1 VRAANRSRPS
11 TISARDAALG
21 HEFAMTK
28 KTAKKKTAGKTAG
41 TRKAA
46 VDPIVAPG
54 SPKKF
59 RVRVR
64 MYRQGLG
71 DCFLVT
77 FPRKGKDPFQILID
91 CGVLAR
97 DSAFMTRIVRH
108 IRDTVRNGKAAGKA
122 RLDVV
127 VATHEHKDHV
137 SGFNQARK
145 VFNED
150 FDFGAVWLGWTEN
163 LTKPEI
169 KKIKDAKKKA
179 IARLQASLKSPL
191 AALAPD
197 ALEGVA
203 ALLGF
208 SEDED
213 TTGAGNIAEALEY
226 IKLRGKDAGDL
237 QFLEPGVGPFELDGV
252 DGVRVYVLGP
262 PRDPILLKGSEVT
275 EQMKKDGVIYHL
287 SRMGEAG
294 VDALSAAVSSTPG
307 TDGDRYHPFSAEH
320 RIAQQI
326 PEPLNPSLTKRNPYF
341 AGIQQFVSDT
351 YDKPDQ
357 AWRRID
363 YDWLSAF
370 GQLALDLDNDTNNT
384 SLVLAFEF
392 EKTSEVLLFV
402 GDAQVG
408 NWQSWAKVEFTVPG
422 RAKPLPALDLLGRTV
437 FYKVGHHC
445 SHNATLRTGGLELM
459 NRDDL
464 VAFIPLDQETA
475 SKQGTKGWDMPARPL
490 FNALNEKAVKRL
502 VISDLKEKLTPE
514 AKKAGVVATNTYVDY
529 FLT

>member
-1 VRAANRSRPS
+1 
-11 TISARDAALG
+11 
-21 HEFAMTK
+21 MTK
-28 KTAKKKTAGKTAG
+28 KTAKKRTTHKKAAGAGKRAV
-41 TRKAA
+41 

-54 SPKKF
+54 SPQKF
-59 RVRVR
+59 RARVR

-71 DCFLVT
+71 DCFLLT
-77 FPRKGKDPFQILID
+77 FPRKGKNPFQILVD

-97 DSAFMTRIVRH
+97 DAAFMTEIVRH
-108 IRDTVRNGKAAGKA
+108 IRDTVRNGRTTGKA

-137 SGFNQARK
+137 SGFNQARDL
-145 VFNED
+145 FNQD
-150 FDFGAVWLGWTEN
+150 FDIGAVWMGWTEN

-169 KKIKDAKKKA
+169 RQIKEAKRKA
-179 IARLQASLKSPL
+179 VVKLRASLASPL
-191 AALAPD
+191 AAAAPD
-197 ALEGVA
+197 ELEGIA

-208 SEDED
+208 SEDDD
-213 TTGAGNIAEALEY
+213 TTGSGSIAEAIEY
-226 IKLRGKDAGDL
+226 LKHRGKDAGDL
-237 QFLEPGVGPFELDGV
+237 QFLEPGTGPFDLNGV
-252 DGVRVYVLGP
+252 EGVRVYVLGP
-262 PRDPILLKGSEVT
+262 PRDPLLLKGSEVT
-275 EQMKKDGVIYHL
+275 ERMKQDGVIYHL
-287 SRMGEAG
+287 SRTGETG
-294 VDALSAAVSSTPG
+294 MDALGAAVSSTPG

-320 RIAQQI
+320 RIAPKI
-326 PEPLNPSLTKRNPYF
+326 PEPLNPTYTKPNPYY
-341 AGIQQFVSDT
+341 AGIEQFVSDT

-392 EKTSEVLLFV
+392 GKTGEVLLFV

-408 NWQSWAKVEFTVPG
+408 NWQSWATLQFTVSG
-422 RAKPLPALDLLGRTV
+422 RAEPLPAHDLLSRTV

-464 VAFIPLDQETA
+464 VAFIPLDKETA
-475 SKQGTKGWDMPARPL
+475 SKQGKKGWDMPARPL
-490 FNALNEKAVKRL
+490 FKALNEKAAKRV
-502 VISDLKEKLTPE
+502 VISDLKENLTPE
-514 AKKAGVVATNTYVDY
+514 AIKAGVVATDTYIDY